1 MNDSLLKLDACGRQ
15 VQYDIGSCGEIHIES
30 CENQI
35 LQVFS
40 TREGLEP
47 EISDKECKHARHPA
61 IGDGKSIACPQSSQ
75 FDLSDTMHGYMD
87 TMPDTG

>member
-1 MNDSLLKLDACGRQ
+1 MDGMRE
-15 VQYDIGSCGEIHIES
+15 GERGGER

-35 LQVFS
+35 VQVFWAGVGLKPAIS
-40 TREGLEP
+40 VKEGR
-47 EISDKECKHARHPA
+47 HAKHPA
-61 IGDGKSIACPQSSQ
+61 IGNGKSIACPQSSQ

>member
-1 MNDSLLKLDACGRQ
+1 MSPPRDPVNSL
-15 VQYDIGSCGEIHIES
+15 GSTGTQRER

-40 TREGLEP
+40 ARVGLEP
-47 EISDKECKHARHPA
+47 AISDKECKHARHPA
-61 IGDGKSIACPQSSQ
+61 IGDGKSIACSQSSQ

-87 TMPDTG
+87 AMPDTG